1 MLQAVGVVAVTA
13 IRRAARG
20 LHVRGVP
27 SFRADGAQK
36 SGGVEGACAHLH
48 VVGLQDHATLLGPV
62 TLQGEDQSLEGA
74 YVGRSLVHKFHRFE
88 AFLEAGQYTQATG
101 NPHAALLLVYR

>member
-1 MLQAVGVVAVTA
+1 MLQAVGVLAVAA
-13 IRRAARG
+13 ISRAPRG
-20 LHVRGVP
+20 LYVGGVP
-27 SFRADGAQK
+27 GFRADGAQK
-36 SGGVEGACAHLH
+36 SGGVKSTGAHLH
-48 VVGLQDHATLLGPV
+48 VVGLQDHTALLGPI

-74 YVGRSLVHKFHRFE
+74 CVGRSLTHEFHRFE